1 MKFPG
6 KNDEIVEEVR
16 QAGACALYGSTLRDL
31 FPQEVGL
38 QQFCANNELMVSMAL
53 GMNGVGS
60 DVFVFTRDFRAT

>member
-38 QQFCANNELMVSMAL
+38 QQFCANNELMVS
-53 GMNGVGS
+53 S
-60 DVFVFTRDFRAT
+60 EFKR